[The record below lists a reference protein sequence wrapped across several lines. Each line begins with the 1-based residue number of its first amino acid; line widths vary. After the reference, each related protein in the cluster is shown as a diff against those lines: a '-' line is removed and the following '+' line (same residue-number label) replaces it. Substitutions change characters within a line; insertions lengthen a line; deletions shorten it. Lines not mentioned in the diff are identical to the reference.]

1 MSDLILPIVLT
12 LLAAAAFLGF
22 AFWRPVPRDV
32 RKRVDAT
39 IGATPTSSAQL
50 AQPRSSSLRKRIEGF
65 RHLFILGLDHS
76 WGVHATAA
84 TLLLIGLIAG
94 SGVWLLTRS
103 LLGLPLPLALLLS
116 AAAFWI
122 APNRFAAMQQDR
134 ADRAFLDL
142 FPDAIDMI
150 VRVLRAGLPVNAAI
164 RTVAHDT
171 PPPLSEIFT
180 AVADQVDIGIT
191 FEDALGISSDRTGL
205 ADYRFFAAAVGL
217 QRKTGGNLI
226 TALEILVD
234 MIRRRRTVRLKAKA
248 ATAEERT
255 SAYVLA
261 AMPFIII
268 AGLLAVNPAYLMP
281 LLTDSR
287 GNIILIVAAVML
299 GMAFLTMRYLMRWAV
314 RT

>member
-1 MSDLILPIVLT
+1 MSELILPIVLVV
-12 LLAAAAFLGF
+12 LAAAAFLGF
-22 AFWRPVPRDV
+22 AFWRPVPRDI
-32 RKRVDAT
+32 RRRVDAAMGT
-39 IGATPTSSAQL
+39 ATEQA
-50 AQPRSSSLRKRIEGF
+50 AQPAPERGSVLRKRIEVF
-65 RHLFILGLDHS
+65 RRVFTFGLNHS
-76 WGVHATAA
+76 WGVHATAT
-84 TLLLIGLIAG
+84 TLLLIGLTAG
-94 SGVWLLTRS
+94 SSAWLLARS
-103 LLGLPLPLALLLS
+103 VLSLPVPLALALS
-116 AAAFWI
+116 VLAFWA
-122 APNRFAAMQQDR
+122 APNRFAARQQDR

-150 VRVLRAGLPVNAAI
+150 VRMLRAGLPVNAAI
-164 RTVAHDT
+164 RNVAHDT
-171 PPPLSEIFT
+171 PPPISDIFT
-180 AVADQVDIGIT
+180 TVADQVDIGIT
-191 FEDALGISSDRTGL
+191 FEDALGISSERTGL

-268 AGLLAVNPAYLMP
+268 AGLLAVNPAYLSP

-287 GNIILIVAAVML
+287 GNIILVVAAGML
-299 GMAFLTMRYLMRWAV
+299 IMAFLTMRTLMRWAV